1 MLGKQEVRSKVKIY
15 ERVTSLLGTGNTS
28 AKVFIIVWS
37 LTIIECRGH
46 LDLMITK
53 QYLLTTKLLMAEK
66 RFTTQYSPR

>member
-53 QYLLTTKLLMAEK
+53 QYLFTTKPLTTEIYY
-66 RFTTQYSPR
+66 TVQP